1 MDSCVFPPCG
11 MAVRRRAVGGMQ
23 TLDALEV
30 ERLRTEAVKNPMGID
45 VEKPMFSWRMDAGD
59 ERGVKQTAYEIT
71 VFSDAACT
79 EQVWS
84 SGRVASDRQ
93 IDVAYEGGKLQ
104 PSTRY
109 YWTVTVWD
117 NKGGES
123 TSTEEAYFETG
134 LMGGGWN
141 GARWIQATDTPL
153 ASSEEGIHHYS
164 VEADFEV
171 DNISTGVIFAASEDQ
186 SHYYMWQINFE
197 TGYARLRP
205 HVYRGDQQFATCLEE
220 IDLRPLIDLQQH
232 QTYHLRIEVDGHTAY
247 TYIERLKSR
256 GLLNNTPQKKRS
268 LTVAGQS
275 KSFKTV
281 PLVGEITAGKP
292 IFAVENLEGYFPLP
306 ADFSGGEGF
315 ALRVSGESMINAGI
329 YDKDIIIVNRQ
340 DSADNGDIV
349 VALIGDEATVKRFY
363 KRDGKFILHP
373 ENDTMQDM
381 MFDEISVLGVVKGLM
396 RKF

>member
-1 MDSCVFPPCG
+1 MTNEKLNERLQEVYKFTAEYLETNGFPPS
-11 MAVRRRAVGGMQ
+11 VREICAQ
-23 TLDALEV
+23 LNI
-30 ERLRTEAVKNPMGID
+30 K
-45 VEKPMFSWRMDAGD
+45 S
-59 ERGVKQTAYEIT
+59 TA
-71 VFSDAACT
+71 
-79 EQVWS
+79 
-84 SGRVASDRQ
+84 
-93 IDVAYEGGKLQ
+93 
-104 PSTRY
+104 
-109 YWTVTVWD
+109 
-117 NKGGES
+117 
-123 TSTEEAYFETG
+123 
-134 LMGGGWN
+134 
-141 GARWIQATDTPL
+141 
-153 ASSEEGIHHYS
+153 
-164 VEADFEV
+164 
-171 DNISTGVIFAASEDQ
+171 
-186 SHYYMWQINFE
+186 
-197 TGYARLRP
+197 
-205 HVYRGDQQFATCLEE
+205 
-220 IDLRPLIDLQQH
+220 
-232 QTYHLRIEVDGHTAY
+232 TAY

-306 ADFSGGEGF
+306 ADFSGSEGF